1 MKARLLRSLIAERV
15 SSEPGPGSNWT
26 VGRCRHCDT
35 PVWLANTWVELLA
48 GDPQAVASCF
58 ECAHA
63 LVEDPGVSG
72 RPGRGLGR

>member
-15 SSEPGPGSNWT
+15 SSGPRPAAGWT
-26 VGRCRHCDT
+26 VGRCRHCNE
-35 PVWLANTWVELLA
+35 PVWLENAWVDLLA

-63 LVEDPGVSG
+63 LVEPTS
-72 RPGRGLGR
+72 

>member
-15 SSEPGPGSNWT
+15 SVEPGPGANWT

-35 PVWLANTWVELLA
+35 AVWLATAWAAVLA
-48 GDPQAVASCF
+48 DDPQAVASCF

-63 LVEDPGVSG
+63 LVEDAH
-72 RPGRGLGR
+72 